1 MADLTTTITESVTI
15 NGAVRGSTNT
25 VTTTGINN
33 TFERTLTAAHSN
45 ITTIAEFATAN
56 HTSESAIDLNDVRYV
71 RVSNLSSSEELIV
84 GIITTSST
92 NYQIRLR
99 AGASHV
105 LFHGENV
112 AVAEADGDPAM
123 SSMTNDLSA
132 IEVQPVSST
141 DAQVELFIASV

>member
-25 VTTTGINN
+25 LTTTGINN

-45 ITTIAEFATAN
+45 VTTVAEFATAN
-56 HTSESAIDLNDVRYV
+56 HTSESAIDLNDVRYI
-71 RVSNLSSSEELIV
+71 RVSNLSTDQELVV

-92 NYQIRLR
+92 NYQVRLR
-99 AGASHV
+99 AGASH
-105 LFHGENV
+105 LLYHGEDV

-132 IEVQPVSST
+132 IEVQPVSTT
-141 DAQVELFIASV
+141 DIQVEIFIASV

>member
-45 ITTIAEFATAN
+45 VTTIAEFATSN
-56 HTSESAIDLNDVRYV
+56 HGSESAIDLNDVRYV
-71 RVSNLSSSEELIV
+71 RVTNLSTDQELIV

-92 NYQIRLR
+92 NYQVRLR

-105 LFHGENV
+105 LFHGEDI
-112 AVAEADGDPAM
+112 AVSEADGDPAM
-123 SSMTNDLSA
+123 ASMTNDLSA
-132 IEVQPVSST
+132 IEVKPVATT
-141 DAQVELFIASV
+141 DTQVEIFIASV

>member
-123 SSMTNDLSA
+123 ASMTNDLSA

>member
-25 VTTTGINN
+25 LTTTGINN

-45 ITTIAEFATAN
+45 VTTVAEFATAN
-56 HTSESAIDLNDVRYV
+56 HTSESAIDLNDVRYI
-71 RVSNLSSSEELIV
+71 RVTNLSTDQDLVV

-92 NYQIRLR
+92 NYQVRLR

-105 LFHGENV
+105 LFHGEDI

-123 SSMTNDLSA
+123 ASMTNDLSA

-141 DAQVELFIASV
+141 DVQVEIFIASV

>member
-45 ITTIAEFATAN
+45 VTTIAEFATSN
-56 HTSESAIDLNDVRYV
+56 HGSESAIDLNDVRYV
-71 RVSNLSSSEELIV
+71 RVTNLSTDQELIV

-92 NYQIRLR
+92 NYQVRLR

-105 LFHGENV
+105 LFHGEDI

-123 SSMTNDLSA
+123 ASMTNDLSA
-132 IEVQPVSST
+132 IEVKPVATT
-141 DAQVELFIASV
+141 DTQVEIFIASV